1 VVAVGVLVLADI
13 AHRVI
18 SDTRRVRLEQHDP
31 SSARASVR
39 LALRPC
45 YHRLGKTGVVDMR
58 TRSKPDHHRSIALML
73 ATLGCA
79 VAIAACGSSGKSS
92 GGSGSSGRSSGIAFA
107 SCMRAHGINIPDP
120 GSGGGG
126 IQLPA
131 GANPQSPGFQSAQKA
146 CFKLLPGGG
155 PGRGQPASQS
165 QNRNK
170 LAMSESKRRHGL
182 STIPDPVSPPQPGNG
197 LGLAFGAP
205 GSFIVIPQALINSPA
220 FNQAAAAC
228 GLPGAGA
235 GHVTS

>member
-1 VVAVGVLVLADI
+1 
-13 AHRVI
+13 
-18 SDTRRVRLEQHDP
+18 
-31 SSARASVR
+31 
-39 LALRPC
+39 
-45 YHRLGKTGVVDMR
+45 MR

-79 VAIAACGSSGKSS
+79 VAIAACGSSDKSS
-92 GGSGSSGRSSGIAFA
+92 NGSGSSGRSSGIAFA

-155 PGRGQPASQS
+155 PGRGQPASAS
-165 QNRNK
+165 QKRQM
-170 LAMSESKRRHGL
+170 LAMSECMRRHGL
-182 STIPDPVSPPQPGNG
+182 STFPDPVSTPPQPGNG
-197 LGLAFGAP
+197 LGIAFGAP
-205 GSFIVIPQALINSPA
+205 GSFIVIPQALMNSPA

-228 GLPGAGA
+228 GLPGAGKGP
-235 GHVTS
+235 GHVTP